1 MVIKNYT
8 FEAEPVLMDFHD
20 YRHCTFRK
28 CRLIFCGYSV
38 VTVDSCRFEDCRW
51 EFGGPALSTLH
62 FLANLNQ
69 TGTEMGKF
77 IVKQAMAVIQQ
88 PASAAAPTPAA
99 SSAPTPAPMPAPTPA
114 TDSPKA

>member
-8 FEAEPVLMDFHD
+8 FEAEPVLMDFHEF
-20 YRHCTFRK
+20 RHCTFRK
-28 CRLIFCGYSV
+28 CRLIFCGYSA

-69 TGTEMGKF
+69 TGTDMGKF
-77 IVKQAMAVIQQ
+77 IVNQAISMIQQ
-88 PASAAAPTPAA
+88 PAPAAAPAA
-99 SSAPTPAPMPAPTPA
+99 AQTTAAPPPPMPT
-114 TDSPKA
+114 TGNTKA